1 MSRQSVSLNPGR
13 RSAPGGLLHR
23 LASGVARDL
32 ETERFVTLV
41 RNTVIVAF
49 VLVVASEV
57 AALVSPAFPRDVAA
71 TAVMA
76 GTFVVVGAACV
87 LGAPRSVV
95 AALSVLMFGV
105 LGWYVARAIGQSGG
119 LGSPHRDAIYPV
131 LAGASA
137 LLLFSAVEFTAV
149 TLLFVGTAA
158 ATTQLRGDAELSEL
172 GLTGFYILS
181 FYCLAMVGIVARA
194 RLKRSERQAR
204 DQLERLNHN
213 LRAEVDAQV
222 ERIRRAETLS
232 RYLPPELSE
241 QVLAGEAGDE
251 LAHGHRQVAV
261 LCASPVGFLETL
273 TTLETDEVATLVN
286 SFVSTMS
293 RTAFEHGGVIERFV
307 GPRLTVLFGSLAEQ
321 APAESVRRAVAM
333 ARDMQ
338 RACNVLLRQWEH
350 EGLPIRLR
358 MAIGIAA
365 GPSVVGTFGSE
376 RRFEYSALGEAMVR
390 AHRLTATA
398 IPGEVRLDGSAAAWV
413 DDQEIGP
420 GEQVEFVPGRPEP
433 TFVVDPHRVERAAG
447 EPEASDEAAA
457 LQAALL
463 ATNIAPGGPG
473 GPVGPGGA
481 AAPAAAAAV
490 GLDATLSPGE
500 LPAPRG
506 AAPLLEPGQLFDGRY
521 RIDARIGQGAT
532 ATVYRAHH
540 VALDQPRALKL
551 LHPGQLAAPGA
562 VEQLR
567 REVEATARIHHPNVV
582 QLHDFGRSLEGHY
595 YLTLDHVDGESL
607 AAVLDREG
615 RLPLER
621 ALGLARGM
629 LLALQAAHEL
639 RLVHRD
645 LKPGNVLVDGRGQA
659 RVTDFGM
666 AQPLHVAR
674 LHQELIAGT
683 PAYMSPEQCEG
694 RPLDGRTDLYS
705 FGVTLYHLLSGAL
718 PYRDLSGDPF
728 RLALSADRVPL
739 AERVPTI
746 PRAIAELVAGCLARE
761 PADRPPSALAV
772 LRALERAVAD
782 LPGHHDQATPR

>member
-463 ATNIAPGGPG
+463 ATNHRPRRPLRRPCRAGVARRRRPRPRRSGSTPRS
-473 GPVGPGGA
+473 P
-481 AAPAAAAAV
+481 
-490 GLDATLSPGE
+490 PGE
-500 LPAPRG
+500 LPARR
-506 AAPLLEPGQLFDGRY
+506 AARLRMLLEPGQLFDGRY
-521 RIDARIGQGAT
+521 RIDARIGRRARPRRSIARTTSRSISRARSSCCTPASSRRRARSSSSGARSRPRRASTTPTWSSSTTSAAASRATTTSPSTTWTASRSRRCSTARAGCRSSGPWAWPAACCSPCRPRTSSASST
-532 ATVYRAHH
+532 ATSSRATCWST
-540 VALDQPRALKL
+540 AAAR
-551 LHPGQLAAPGA
+551 PGSPTSAWPS
-562 VEQLR
+562 
-567 REVEATARIHHPNVV
+567 
-582 QLHDFGRSLEGHY
+582 RS
-595 YLTLDHVDGESL
+595 TS
-607 AAVLDREG
+607 
-615 RLPLER
+615 
-621 ALGLARGM
+621 RGST
-629 LLALQAAHEL
+629 
-639 RLVHRD
+639 R
-645 LKPGNVLVDGRGQA
+645 
-659 RVTDFGM
+659 
-666 AQPLHVAR
+666 
-674 LHQELIAGT
+674 
-683 PAYMSPEQCEG
+683 S
-694 RPLDGRTDLYS
+694 
-705 FGVTLYHLLSGAL
+705 
-718 PYRDLSGDPF
+718 
-728 RLALSADRVPL
+728 
-739 AERVPTI
+739 
-746 PRAIAELVAGCLARE
+746 
-761 PADRPPSALAV
+761 
-772 LRALERAVAD
+772 
-782 LPGHHDQATPR
+782 